1 MKKNPLI
8 SGFLSALLAALLL
21 AAPMAVLADEEIH
34 LDKAPVRDTPIELQ
48 SGARTFV
55 NYCLTCHGA
64 SSMRYNRLRDLGL
77 TEAEIKDNLILTSAK
92 VGETMKVALTA
103 KDGKQFFGTAP
114 PDLSLIARSRGPD
127 WLYTYLRGFYRDPSR
142 PTGWNNTVFP
152 NVGMPHVLYEFQG
165 ERAVKAAKPAAKAG
179 ENGEEKAGEHEAEA
193 PKMVLEMVKPG
204 KLTTVE
210 YDTMVADL
218 VGFLVYVGEPA
229 AQERKHMGYYV
240 LLALF
245 LLSIITYALKK
256 EFWKD
261 VH

>member
-1 MKKNPLI
+1 MKKNSII
-8 SGFLSALLAALLL
+8 SGFLSALLAATLL
-21 AAPMAVLADEEIH
+21 APPIAVLAEEEIH

-103 KDGKQFFGTAP
+103 KDGKQFFGVAP

-127 WLYTYLRGFYRDPSR
+127 WLYTYLRSFYRDPSR

-165 ERAVKAAKPAAKAG
+165 ERAIKPAKPAKAG
-179 ENGEEKAGEHEAEA
+179 DKDEEKAGEHEAEA

-204 KLTTVE
+204 TLTTVE

-245 LLSIITYALKK
+245 LLSIITYALKR